1 MNLISK
7 SIRLIL
13 ILSVFFAV
21 PLQSVLN
28 AMEIKHPPHAPHVV
42 TGTIEEVTYSSL
54 RIEGKYYDISHAV
67 ILSVRGIR
75 LTKDQL
81 KPGGEVEIWFDE
93 NEATSVI
100 VENKHHNM
108 KE

>member
-1 MNLISK
+1 MILVSGLI
-7 SIRLIL
+7 
-13 ILSVFFAV
+13 FFIFLTV
-21 PLQSVLN
+21 PLHSIVY
-28 AMEIKHPPHAPHVV
+28 AKVKIHPPAVV
-42 TGTIEEVTYSSL
+42 MGTIEEVTYSSL
-54 RIEGKYYDISHAV
+54 RIAGKYYDISHAE

-81 KPGGEVEIWFDE
+81 KPGGEVDIWFDE

-100 VENKHHNM
+100 VKNKHHNM

>member
-21 PLQSVLN
+21 PLQAILN
-28 AMEIKHPPHAPHVV
+28 ASEIKHAPHMVM
-42 TGTIEEVTYSSL
+42 GTIEEVTYSSL
-54 RIEGKYYDISHAV
+54 RIDGKYYDISHAV
-67 ILSVRGIR
+67 ILSVRGIQ

-81 KPGGEVEIWFDE
+81 RAGGEVEIWFDG

-100 VENKHHNM
+100 VKNKHHNI